1 MTATTHPT
9 PAGTAAGAGWLPSLA
24 GQVLEFVWPMFLTL
38 VLTLGAWVLGPTLLL
53 GWQPVAI
60 ISGSM
65 APAVPPGHVVLVE
78 PFRGQDVGPGTVVT
92 YRDPRQDRL
101 VTHRISA
108 VQADGTIT
116 TRGDSS
122 AVDDPVPLTA
132 DRIVGV
138 GRLVVPAV
146 GLPALWAHDSR
157 VDLLAGV
164 AVLTVLTFSSATS
177 AAATGVRAV
186 RRQLSLRRGTRQPAS
201 SSTVGLVTGVASVLA
216 VLAASAVSVAAF
228 VGVGQNPANTFEA
241 GTVPAPTITA
251 ATDACPASDPNA
263 KGARRAIELAWDAI
277 PNASGYEAERAT
289 DTAGPFTPL
298 GTVSGTCLRDTDVN
312 AATTYHYR
320 VRAHAG
326 PWTSAWGTT
335 SAEVPRGPR

>member
-1 MTATTHPT
+1 MTATTLPT

-38 VLTLGAWVLGPTLLL
+38 VLTLGAWVLGPTRLL

-108 VQADGTIT
+108 VAEDGTIT

-122 AVDDPVPLTA
+122 VVDDPVPLST

-138 GRLVVPAV
+138 GRLVVPAA
-146 GLPALWAHDSR
+146 GLPALWAHDGR

-164 AVLTVLTFSSATS
+164 AVLTVLTFGSAAS
-177 AAATGVRAV
+177 AAATGVRSLRS
-186 RRQLSLRRGTRQPAS
+186 RRLSLRRGARPPAS
-201 SSTVGLVTGVASVLA
+201 PTVGLVTGVASVLA
-216 VLAASAVSVAAF
+216 VLATSAVSVAAF
-228 VGVGQNPANTFEA
+228 VGEGQNPANTFRA

-251 ATDACPASDPNA
+251 ATDACPAADPNA
-263 KGARRAIELAWDAI
+263 RGGKRAIELAWDAI
-277 PNASGYEAERAT
+277 PNASAYEVERAT
-289 DTAGPFTPL
+289 DPAGPFTPL
-298 GTVSGTCLRDTDVN
+298 GTIPDTCMRDTDVN

-335 SAEVPRGPR
+335 SAELPRGPR